1 MATDTA
7 TRTEETRHGGVTA
20 TGPSGLP
27 VVAWVLRTSRRS
39 LLLWSLALAAVSAIY
54 AGFWSAMGD
63 TGELQSLV
71 EGMPEGL
78 VQALGYDRIGTPA
91 GYLESTVFGLLGP
104 ILLLVFGISLAA
116 RILATQEEDGTLEL
130 ELTLPIAR
138 RRVLLE
144 RYLAL
149 TVQLVVLS
157 AVVGVVVT
165 VVAAAQDM
173 GVSTGNLAATTLGL
187 FLLGLA
193 IASVGFAAG
202 AASGRKAV
210 ALAVGAGVAVVA
222 FMADALAGMLQDGDW
237 LSALTPFGWYLGGE
251 PLTEGIDPLGFLLL
265 LGLAALALVIAVV
278 AFERRDL
285 GV

>member
-7 TRTEETRHGGVTA
+7 IRTEDTRHRDEPDA
-20 TGPSGLP
+20 GPSGLP
-27 VVAWVLRTSRRS
+27 VVAWALRTSRRS

-71 EGMPEGL
+71 EGMPEGI
-78 VQALGYDRIGTPA
+78 VKALGYDRIGTPA

-104 ILLLVFGISLAA
+104 VLLLVFGISLAA
-116 RILATQEEDGTLEL
+116 RILAAQEEDGTLEL
-130 ELTLPIAR
+130 ELTLPIRR

-144 RYLAL
+144 RYVAL
-149 TVQLVVLS
+149 TVQLAVL
-157 AVVGVVVT
+157 AMVVGVVVI

-173 GVSTGNLAATTLGL
+173 GLTTGDLAATTLGL

-193 IASVGFAAG
+193 LASVGFAAG
-202 AASGRKAV
+202 AATGRKAV
-210 ALAVGAGVAVVA
+210 ALAVGAGVAVAA

-237 LSALTPFGWYLGGE
+237 LSALSPFGWYLGGE
-251 PLTEGIDPLGFLLL
+251 PLTEGVDPLGFLLL
-265 LGLAALALVIAVV
+265 LGLAALALVVAVV
-278 AFERRDL
+278 TFERRDL

>member
-7 TRTEETRHGGVTA
+7 IRTDERRAARTA
-20 TGPSGLP
+20 AGPSGLP
-27 VVAWVLRTSRRS
+27 VAAWALRTSRRS

-104 ILLLVFGISLAA
+104 ALLLVFGISLAA
-116 RILATQEEDGTLEL
+116 RILAAQEEDGTLEL
-130 ELTLPIAR
+130 ELTLPIRR

-144 RYLAL
+144 RYLVL
-149 TVQLVVLS
+149 TVQLAVLS
-157 AVVGVVVT
+157 LVVGLVVI

-173 GVSTGNLAATTLGL
+173 GLSTGDLAATTLGL

-193 IASVGFAAG
+193 LASVGFAAG
-202 AASGRKAV
+202 AATGRKAV
-210 ALAVGAGVAVVA
+210 ALAVGAGVAVAA

-237 LSALTPFGWYLGGE
+237 LSALSPFGWYLGGE
-251 PLTEGIDPLGFLLL
+251 PLTEGVDPLGFLLL
-265 LGLAALALVIAVV
+265 LGLAALALVVAVV
-278 AFERRDL
+278 TFERRDL